1 MILHN
6 TDRLLFVH
14 DRAFRG
20 IGARAS
26 GVIEQGRI
34 TAQSSFAIVNQPAPC
49 PIINTF

>member
-1 MILHN
+1 MILHH

-14 DRAFRG
+14 DRASRG

-34 TAQSSFAIVNQPAPC
+34 TVQSSFTIVNQPAPC
-49 PIINTF
+49 PIINMF